1 MATKTLLD
9 ARDCAL
15 TLNRLCCQLNE
26 VHFPWNNSVI
36 IGLQPRG
43 TRLAESIVERL
54 QAEHG
59 VPHIPFG
66 ALDITFH
73 RDDFRRREE
82 PLAASP
88 NQMDLLIEGK
98 RVILVDDV
106 LYTGR
111 SVRAAI
117 EAGYDRAISTII
129 DSNLTTL
136 FAALFLFIF
145 GSGPIKGFAVTLSLG
160 IITSMFTA
168 ILVTRLIITLYVNR
182 TRPKL
187 LSL

>member
-98 RVILVDDV
+98 RVILVAAV

-111 SVRAAI
+111 SVRAAMDALGDYGRPLRVELCVLIDRRFSRELPIQPDYSGRRVDAIAEERVRLDWTENLPTVLI
-117 EAGYDRAISTII
+117 ESTPH
-129 DSNLTTL
+129 
-136 FAALFLFIF
+136 AAQ
-145 GSGPIKGFAVTLSLG
+145 
-160 IITSMFTA
+160 
-168 ILVTRLIITLYVNR
+168 R
-182 TRPKL
+182 
-187 LSL
+187 

>member
-111 SVRAAI
+111 SVRAAMDALGDYGRPLRVELCVLIDRRFSRELPIQPDYSGRRVDAIAEERVRLDWNENLPTVLI
-117 EAGYDRAISTII
+117 ESTPH
-129 DSNLTTL
+129 
-136 FAALFLFIF
+136 AAQ
-145 GSGPIKGFAVTLSLG
+145 
-160 IITSMFTA
+160 
-168 ILVTRLIITLYVNR
+168 R
-182 TRPKL
+182 
-187 LSL
+187 

>member
-9 ARDCAL
+9 ARECAA

-26 VHFPWNNSVI
+26 VHFPWTNSVI

-43 TRLAESIVERL
+43 TQLAKALIQL
-54 QAEHG
+54 LKTQHG
-59 VPHIPFG
+59 VDDVPFG

-88 NQMDLLIEGK
+88 NEMNVLIEGK

-111 SVRAAI
+111 SVRAAMDALGDYGRPTRVELCVLVDRRFSRELPIQPDFSGRRVDAIAEERVRLEWANDVPTILI
-117 EAGYDRAISTII
+117 ESIPH
-129 DSNLTTL
+129 
-136 FAALFLFIF
+136 AA
-145 GSGPIKGFAVTLSLG
+145 K
-160 IITSMFTA
+160 
-168 ILVTRLIITLYVNR
+168 R
-182 TRPKL
+182 
-187 LSL
+187 

>member
-9 ARDCAL
+9 ARECAA

-43 TRLAESIVERL
+43 TQLAKALIQLLKTQHWVDD
-54 QAEHG
+54 
-59 VPHIPFG
+59 VPFG

-88 NQMDLLIEGK
+88 NEMNVLIEGK

-111 SVRAAI
+111 SVRAAMDALGDYGRPTRVELCVLVDRRFSRELPIQPDFSGRRVDAIAEERVRLEWANDVPTILI
-117 EAGYDRAISTII
+117 ESIPH
-129 DSNLTTL
+129 
-136 FAALFLFIF
+136 AA
-145 GSGPIKGFAVTLSLG
+145 K
-160 IITSMFTA
+160 
-168 ILVTRLIITLYVNR
+168 R
-182 TRPKL
+182 
-187 LSL
+187 

>member
-9 ARDCAL
+9 ARECAA

-43 TRLAESIVERL
+43 TQLAKALIQL
-54 QAEHG
+54 LKTQHG
-59 VPHIPFG
+59 VDDVPFG

-88 NQMDLLIEGK
+88 NEMNVLIEGK

-111 SVRAAI
+111 SVRAAMDALGDYGRPTRV
-117 EAGYDRAISTII
+117 ELCVLVDRRFSRELPIQPDFSGRRVDAI
-129 DSNLTTL
+129 
-136 FAALFLFIF
+136 AEER
-145 GSGPIKGFAVTLSLG
+145 V
-160 IITSMFTA
+160 
-168 ILVTRLIITLYVNR
+168 
-182 TRPKL
+182 
-187 LSL
+187 

>member
-98 RVILVDDV
+98 RVILADDV

-111 SVRAAI
+111 SVRAAMDALGDYGRPLRVELCVLIDRRFSRELPIQPDYSGRRVDAIAEERVRLDWNENLPTVLI
-117 EAGYDRAISTII
+117 ESTPH
-129 DSNLTTL
+129 
-136 FAALFLFIF
+136 AAQ
-145 GSGPIKGFAVTLSLG
+145 
-160 IITSMFTA
+160 
-168 ILVTRLIITLYVNR
+168 R
-182 TRPKL
+182 
-187 LSL
+187 

>member
-9 ARDCAL
+9 ARECAA

-43 TRLAESIVERL
+43 TQLAKALIHLLKS
-54 QAEHG
+54 QHG
-59 VPHIPFG
+59 VEEIPFG

-82 PLAASP
+82 PIAASP
-88 NQMDLLIEGK
+88 NEMNLLIESK

-111 SVRAAI
+111 SVRAAMDALGDYGRPTRVELCVLVDRRFSRELPIQPDFSGRRVDAIAEERVRLVWTNEVPTVLI
-117 EAGYDRAISTII
+117 ESIPH
-129 DSNLTTL
+129 
-136 FAALFLFIF
+136 AA
-145 GSGPIKGFAVTLSLG
+145 K
-160 IITSMFTA
+160 
-168 ILVTRLIITLYVNR
+168 R
-182 TRPKL
+182 
-187 LSL
+187 

>member
-9 ARDCAL
+9 ARECAA

-43 TRLAESIVERL
+43 TQLAKALIQL
-54 QAEHG
+54 LKTHHG
-59 VPHIPFG
+59 VDDVPFG

-88 NQMDLLIEGK
+88 NEMNVLIEGK

-111 SVRAAI
+111 SVRAAMDALGDYGRPTRVELCVLVDRRFSRELPIQPDFSGRRVDAIAEERVRLEWANDVPTILI
-117 EAGYDRAISTII
+117 ESIPH
-129 DSNLTTL
+129 
-136 FAALFLFIF
+136 AA
-145 GSGPIKGFAVTLSLG
+145 K
-160 IITSMFTA
+160 
-168 ILVTRLIITLYVNR
+168 R
-182 TRPKL
+182 
-187 LSL
+187 

>member
-9 ARDCAL
+9 ARECAA

-43 TRLAESIVERL
+43 TQLAKALIQL
-54 QAEHG
+54 LKTQHG
-59 VPHIPFG
+59 VNDVPFG

-88 NQMDLLIEGK
+88 NEMNVLIEGK

-111 SVRAAI
+111 SVRAAMDALGDYGRPTRVELCVLVDRRFSRELPIQPDFSGRRVDAIAEERVRLEWANDVPTILI
-117 EAGYDRAISTII
+117 ESIPH
-129 DSNLTTL
+129 
-136 FAALFLFIF
+136 AA
-145 GSGPIKGFAVTLSLG
+145 K
-160 IITSMFTA
+160 
-168 ILVTRLIITLYVNR
+168 R
-182 TRPKL
+182 
-187 LSL
+187 

>member
-9 ARDCAL
+9 ARDCDL
-15 TLNRLCCQLNE
+15 TLHRLCCQLNE

-43 TRLAESIVERL
+43 TRLAEAIVSRL
-54 QAEHG
+54 QREHG
-59 VPHIPFG
+59 INEVPFG

-88 NQMDLLIEGK
+88 NQMDVLVEGK
-98 RVILVDDV
+98 RVIIVDDV

-111 SVRAAI
+111 SVRAAMDALQDYGRPQRVELCVLVDRRFSRELPIQPDYSGRRVDAIAEERVRLEWADDLPSVLI
-117 EAGYDRAISTII
+117 ESTPH
-129 DSNLTTL
+129 
-136 FAALFLFIF
+136 AAQ
-145 GSGPIKGFAVTLSLG
+145 
-160 IITSMFTA
+160 
-168 ILVTRLIITLYVNR
+168 R
-182 TRPKL
+182 
-187 LSL
+187 

>member
-43 TRLAESIVERL
+43 TRLAEAIVARL
-54 QAEHG
+54 QTEHG
-59 VPHIPFG
+59 VGDVPFG

-88 NQMDLLIEGK
+88 NEMNVLIEGK

-111 SVRAAI
+111 SVRAGMDALR
-117 EAGYDRAISTII
+117 GLRSPPSRRALRPHRPPFFARTPHPARLFWAAASMPSPKSACALIGPKIS
-129 DSNLTTL
+129 LL
-136 FAALFLFIF
+136 F
-145 GSGPIKGFAVTLSLG
+145 
-160 IITSMFTA
+160 
-168 ILVTRLIITLYVNR
+168 
-182 TRPKL
+182 
-187 LSL
+187 

>member
-111 SVRAAI
+111 SVRAAMDALGDYGRPLRVELCVLI
-117 EAGYDRAISTII
+117 DRRFSRELPIQPDYSGRRVDAI
-129 DSNLTTL
+129 
-136 FAALFLFIF
+136 AEER
-145 GSGPIKGFAVTLSLG
+145 V
-160 IITSMFTA
+160 
-168 ILVTRLIITLYVNR
+168 RLD
-182 TRPKL
+182 
-187 LSL
+187 

>member
-43 TRLAESIVERL
+43 TRLAEAIVARL
-54 QAEHG
+54 QTEHG
-59 VPHIPFG
+59 VGDVPFG

-88 NQMDLLIEGK
+88 NEMNVLIEGK

-111 SVRAAI
+111 SVRAGMDALQDYGRPLRVELCVLIDRRFSRELPIQPDYSGRRVDAI
-117 EAGYDRAISTII
+117 AEERVRLDWAKDLPSVLIESTPH
-129 DSNLTTL
+129 
-136 FAALFLFIF
+136 AAQ
-145 GSGPIKGFAVTLSLG
+145 
-160 IITSMFTA
+160 
-168 ILVTRLIITLYVNR
+168 R
-182 TRPKL
+182 
-187 LSL
+187 

>member
-9 ARDCAL
+9 ARECAA

-43 TRLAESIVERL
+43 TQLAKALIQL
-54 QAEHG
+54 LKTQHG
-59 VPHIPFG
+59 VDDVPFG

-88 NQMDLLIEGK
+88 NEMNVLIEGK

-111 SVRAAI
+111 SVRAAMDALGDYGRPTRVELCVLVDRRFSRELPIQPDFSGRRVDAIAEERVRLEWANDVPTILI
-117 EAGYDRAISTII
+117 ESIPH
-129 DSNLTTL
+129 
-136 FAALFLFIF
+136 AA
-145 GSGPIKGFAVTLSLG
+145 K
-160 IITSMFTA
+160 
-168 ILVTRLIITLYVNR
+168 R
-182 TRPKL
+182 
-187 LSL
+187 

>member
-111 SVRAAI
+111 SVRAAMDALGDYGRPLRVELCVLI
-117 EAGYDRAISTII
+117 DRRFSRELPIQPDYSGRRVDAI
-129 DSNLTTL
+129 
-136 FAALFLFIF
+136 AEER
-145 GSGPIKGFAVTLSLG
+145 V
-160 IITSMFTA
+160 
-168 ILVTRLIITLYVNR
+168 RLDWT
-182 TRPKL
+182 
-187 LSL
+187 

>member
-9 ARDCAL
+9 ARECAA

-43 TRLAESIVERL
+43 TQLAKALIQL
-54 QAEHG
+54 LKTQHG
-59 VPHIPFG
+59 VDDVPFG

-82 PLAASP
+82 PIAASP
-88 NQMDLLIEGK
+88 NEMNVLIEGK

-111 SVRAAI
+111 SVRAAMDALGDYGRPTRVELCVLVDRRFSRELPIQPDFSGRRVDAIAEERVRLEWANDVPTILI
-117 EAGYDRAISTII
+117 ESIPH
-129 DSNLTTL
+129 
-136 FAALFLFIF
+136 AA
-145 GSGPIKGFAVTLSLG
+145 K
-160 IITSMFTA
+160 
-168 ILVTRLIITLYVNR
+168 R
-182 TRPKL
+182 
-187 LSL
+187 

>member
-43 TRLAESIVERL
+43 TRLAEAIVERL
-54 QAEHG
+54 QTEHG
-59 VPHIPFG
+59 VGDVPFG

-88 NQMDLLIEGK
+88 NEMNVLIEGK

-111 SVRAAI
+111 SVRAGMDALQDYGRPLRVELCVLIDRRFSRELPIQPDYSGRRVDAI
-117 EAGYDRAISTII
+117 AEERVRLDWAEDLPSVLIESTPH
-129 DSNLTTL
+129 
-136 FAALFLFIF
+136 AAQ
-145 GSGPIKGFAVTLSLG
+145 
-160 IITSMFTA
+160 
-168 ILVTRLIITLYVNR
+168 R
-182 TRPKL
+182 
-187 LSL
+187 